1 LFFPVRL
8 EVKSSSS
15 FAFHNTLF
23 FSLKMKVLSPLL
35 AAALVLG
42 GVSAQFNDGV
52 SIEMVDDDE

>member
-1 LFFPVRL
+1 
-8 EVKSSSS
+8 
-15 FAFHNTLF
+15 
-23 FSLKMKVLSPLL
+23 MKVLSPLL